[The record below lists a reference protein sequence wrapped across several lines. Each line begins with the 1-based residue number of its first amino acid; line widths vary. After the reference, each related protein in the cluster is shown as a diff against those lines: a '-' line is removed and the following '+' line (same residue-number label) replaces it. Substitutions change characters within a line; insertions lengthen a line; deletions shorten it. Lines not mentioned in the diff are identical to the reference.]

1 MDNFV
6 DIEKYES
13 GEKQEEKETRT
24 EDTKVISI
32 EERKKKRP
40 AFVFWDIGNESLK
53 LKLTTPQVL
62 ELEKRYRK
70 NLISMLGDEDN
81 IPPLTTMLQVIHA
94 AALPWRHVIKLK
106 NIIEL
111 YDKYQEQGGT
121 QINLYIDIYMQI
133 FMVSGFFSDSV
144 VEDME
149 DSMEKVQENI

>member
-94 AALPWRHVIKLK
+94 A
-106 NIIEL
+106 E
-111 YDKYQEQGGT
+111 KY
-121 QINLYIDIYMQI
+121 N
-133 FMVSGFFSDSV
+133 
-144 VEDME
+144 
-149 DSMEKVQENI
+149 

>member
-53 LKLTTPQVL
+53 LK
-62 ELEKRYRK
+62 KRYRK

-94 AALPWRHVIKLK
+94 AALPWRHGIKLK